1 MENANEINRD
11 IDEITIVNDY
21 LNEESNFEQEVEQT
35 FDNADISTMQ
45 NDDACVN
52 VCQPNMTKE
61 NNNQGLNIGV
71 ANNL

>member
-1 MENANEINRD
+1 M
-11 IDEITIVNDY
+11 ND
-21 LNEESNFEQEVEQT
+21 ESNFEQEVEQT
-35 FDNADISTMQ
+35 FDNADVSTMQ